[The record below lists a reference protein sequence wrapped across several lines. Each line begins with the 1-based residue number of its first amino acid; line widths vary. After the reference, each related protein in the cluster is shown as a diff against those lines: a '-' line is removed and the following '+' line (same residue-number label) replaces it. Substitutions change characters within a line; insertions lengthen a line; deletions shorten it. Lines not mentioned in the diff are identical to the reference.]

1 MKDLDLCFL
10 YIKRIQ
16 RKQIVKERMLER
28 DNKDDKERYVPHPQD
43 ATLKSS
49 VLSGSFYIWIKIKV
63 KMYCHGLS
71 KICEL
76 GMG

>member
-1 MKDLDLCFL
+1 
-10 YIKRIQ
+10 
-16 RKQIVKERMLER
+16 MLER

-49 VLSGSFYIWIKIKV
+49 VLSGSFYIWIKIKI

-71 KICEL
+71 KIREL